1 MTTIYL
7 MHENECLT
15 GAFSTGEI
23 ALACM
28 FNTFAGKGY
37 TLDSWDRDSVSWSF
51 WWMDNDTSEIHAI
64 TIEQMEV
71 DDPYIINPYKEEPT
85 TPKGDLRLD

>member
-7 MHENECLT
+7 MHENECLI

-28 FNTFAGKGY
+28 FNTFAGY
-37 TLDSWDRDSVSWSF
+37 TLDSWDRDSVSWLF
-51 WWMDNDTSEIHAI
+51 WWMDNDTGDIRKI
-64 TIEQMEV
+64 TIERMEV
-71 DDPYIINPYKEEPT
+71 DDPYIINPYEDEPT
-85 TPKGDLRLD
+85 TPQGELRLD